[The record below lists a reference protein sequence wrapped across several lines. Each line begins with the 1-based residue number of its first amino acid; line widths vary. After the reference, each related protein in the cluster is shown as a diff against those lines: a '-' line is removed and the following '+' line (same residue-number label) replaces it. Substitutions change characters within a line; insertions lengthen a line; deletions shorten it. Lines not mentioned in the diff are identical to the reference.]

1 MPPDPRPPAC
11 PPIPAQLPVTR
22 CRRSLPIWSGIL
34 GRIGVVSNEAGDS
47 MKTAFNLGA
56 CAIALVGIGGVATA
70 SDAHASEL
78 YGAVRAGQST
88 NTSVSGIDLNDGFS
102 YGGAVGGAVGPI
114 RVELA
119 GDHLSGDF
127 AGIVNAKAMD
137 YSASAILDLPISH
150 NTAIFGGAGVD
161 YVSAEAHV
169 PFGSY
174 DASGNGW
181 SYQAGVSH
189 RFASGVMGEVRYKH
203 TEVNDLD
210 VGGGSAD
217 LSTDQITAGVRFAL

>member
-1 MPPDPRPPAC
+1 MKS
-11 PPIPAQLPVTR
+11 VN
-22 CRRSLPIWSGIL
+22 
-34 GRIGVVSNEAGDS
+34 IGA
-47 MKTAFNLGA
+47 AAL
-56 CAIALVGIGGVATA
+56 ALVGMAGVATA

-102 YGGAVGGAVGPI
+102 YGGAIGGALGPV

-119 GDHLSGDF
+119 ADHLSGDF

-150 NTAIFGGAGVD
+150 DTAIFGGAGVD

-174 DASGNGW
+174 DASGSGW

-189 RFASGVMGEVRYKH
+189 RFTEGVMGEIRWKH
-203 TEVNDLD
+203 TKADLD
-210 VGGGSAD
+210 GGANLD
-217 LSTDQITAGVRFAL
+217 TDQVTAGVRFRL